1 MTKGGR
7 PAGAGARAHRRPRR
21 ARKSVPLL
29 PIRRPDLE
37 AVERIVKATL
47 SAPGG
52 EKFDA
57 TCIDR
62 KALKDDLCF
71 AQAQYGAAREFG
83 STTLANQRD
92 KRWRD
97 IHETARKLLK
107 LLREDAR
114 DRRGIG
120 PYYPMTAPAPRSII
134 LSVAFAAIACRRRPK
149 GNPTIDLPAQDVVR
163 WMTARSPADFLAGE
177 LLPRLFAEYFGER
190 AGYTTKE
197 GDTDSPAI
205 RFAEQTFRECGI
217 THGNGDHYQRSFF
230 AAAQTNARQ
239 GRSRRKRPA

>member
-1 MTKGGR
+1 MRVHAPIVVLAVLRYRFGGR
-7 PAGAGARAHRRPRR
+7 LE
-21 ARKSVPLL
+21 SV
-29 PIRRPDLE
+29 D
-37 AVERIVKATL
+37 RIIQATL
-47 SAPGG
+47 SAPRG
-52 EKFDA
+52 EKLDA
-57 TCIDR
+57 TSIDR
-62 KALKDDLCF
+62 KALKDDLCI
-71 AQAQYGAAREFG
+71 ALAEYRTAGELG

-114 DRRGIG
+114 DRREIG
-120 PYYPMTAPAPRSII
+120 RNYPMTSPPPRPII
-134 LSVAFAAIACRRRPK
+134 LAVAFAAIACRRRPK
-149 GNPTIDLPAQDVVR
+149 GNPTFDLRAQDVVR

-177 LLPRLFAEYFGER
+177 LLPRLFAEHFGER

-205 RFAEQTFRECGI
+205 QFAEKIFRECGI
-217 THGNGDHYQRSFF
+217 THGNGSHYQRSFF